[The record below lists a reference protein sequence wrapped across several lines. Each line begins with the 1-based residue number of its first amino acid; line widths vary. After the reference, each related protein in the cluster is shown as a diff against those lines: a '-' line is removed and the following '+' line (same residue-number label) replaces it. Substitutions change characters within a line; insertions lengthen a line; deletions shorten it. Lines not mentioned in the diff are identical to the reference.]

1 MTLSIT
7 MFCHNAV
14 CRYAECHILFII
26 KLNVVMLNVVML
38 NVVVPQ
44 NELMITR
51 LSLQLV
57 HFKTF
62 FFYNFRQNKLVRFLR
77 SITFNL
83 V

>member
-7 MFCHNAV
+7 VFCHNAV

-26 KLNVVMLNVVML
+26 KLNVVMLSVAML
-38 NVVVPQ
+38 NVVAPQ
-44 NELMITR
+44 YELMTTR
-51 LSLQLV
+51 YSLQLV
-57 HFKTF
+57 RFKTF
-62 FFYNFRQNKLVRFLR
+62 FFFNLRQNKLVRFLR